1 MKRCRLRGSS
11 PQQKAWSPVSTV
23 GSVLCYVVDMILAD
37 RVTQCRAPFIVK
49 DIASGQLTGLN
60 NTSAWREHLENCA
73 IRYVLRDDLVQLCA
87 ELAYSKGAGNIQC
100 ADLLHAPA
108 ESFWV
113 EWSNEPWRTAL
124 ERYGFLL
131 VNEGLQW
138 VGRRGAFVR
147 ASSDGR
153 RGLLRT
159 FWSAQGECDV
169 LASSIEAYFD
179 FDTLE
184 GEEPS
189 PPDGQEAE
197 IRRVSDSA
205 QRDDVLGRCFR
216 FRFEK
221 SWADYY
227 GCAALTPEQWEALWR
242 HAIGTIAMDVPMLLT
257 FLLLLISRSGL
268 PQKRE
273 THERLNATRRRVG
286 KPPLLEHVE
295 VHAPL
300 LPAYR
305 SAPASDAPHSHRRRP
320 RLHHVRG
327 HLVRRGNQLFWRV
340 PHLRGS
346 AQCGAVRSRTVVW
359 TFDEPRAVRA
369 AVERAVEQATV
380 ARHTATPPTPKHH
393 R

>member
-1 MKRCRLRGSS
+1 
-11 PQQKAWSPVSTV
+11 
-23 GSVLCYVVDMILAD
+23 MILAD
-37 RVTQCRAPFIVK
+37 RIAQCRTPFIVEN
-49 DIASGQLTGLN
+49 IASGQLTGLN
-60 NTSAWREHLENCA
+60 NAAAFRQHLENCA
-73 IRYVLRDDLVQLCA
+73 IRYVLRDDLVRLCA
-87 ELAYSKGAGNIQC
+87 ELAYSKGAHHIQC

-108 ESFWV
+108 ECFWV

-153 RGLLRT
+153 RGLVRT

-179 FDTLE
+179 FDTVE

-189 PPDGQEAE
+189 PPDAQQAE
-197 IRRVSDSA
+197 IRRVSDRA

-227 GCAALTPEQWEALWR
+227 GRAALTREQREALWR

-273 THERLNATRRRVG
+273 TYERLNATRRRAG
-286 KPPLLEHVE
+286 KPPLLEHVA

-305 SAPASDAPHSHRRRP
+305 SASVSAAAHSHRRCP

-346 AQCGAVRSRTVVW
+346 AHWGVVRSRTVVW
-359 TFDEPRAVRA
+359 TFDEPAAVPA

-380 ARHTATPPTPKHH
+380 ARHCATPPTSGHH